1 MNRTLVPKEGP
12 KLRLVEAAEKLFAQ
26 NGFDVVSVRDITQ
39 AAGGNVAA
47 VNYYFGS
54 RDALV
59 EVVMTRYLVPVNE
72 ERLARLEA
80 AERKWAG
87 QAVPVEDVVA
97 AFVRPL
103 ITQVENSGL
112 SESLFYRLVGR
123 IFGSHG
129 VAIPATLQTQ
139 MGVLIDRFTRAL
151 GKALPTV
158 AEEELVWRLHFV
170 VGAMIYMLTHGETVP
185 RLAPGAAG
193 TSGMDATLE
202 RLLRFTVAGLRDGVM
217 SPPADQASSNGH
229 ASDGFGV
236 TVQGAGQELAGGPGA
251 PLQGGEAPEEDHE
264 GTSQTAEQVPDEDQE
279 WTSQTVEQ
287 VPDEDQEWTSQ
298 TVEQAPDQAPDEDQE
313 ATSQTAEQA
322 PDQAPDEDQE
332 VTSQTA
338 EQVPDGGHWPLPQ
351 GADEPPAKPGK
362 KRAKK
367 VEQDSPQVMFEF

>member
-236 TVQGAGQELAGGPGA
+236 TVQGAEQELAGGPGAPLQGAEQELAGGPGA

-313 ATSQTAEQA
+313 
-322 PDQAPDEDQE
+322 